1 LESRKQGA
9 IEALRGYSKILT
21 EPSTS
26 ADEPPLHKYTLRG
39 VCTQPHITYV
49 LRPRENA
56 QESDARTDDEWQW
69 WRISFS
75 TEDAK
80 TQQAESDRASHAAP
94 SNTDVIGYTARKV
107 REIEVLRAAREESK
121 SVLLVYASANAVTAQ
136 EAQIQAPLQV
146 RQMLD
151 SFRCILLTT

>member
-1 LESRKQGA
+1 MESRKKGA

-21 EPSTS
+21 EPSAS
-26 ADEPPLHKYTLRG
+26 PDEPPHHKYTLRG

-80 TQQAESDRASHAAP
+80 TQQAESDHGSHAAP
-94 SNTDVIGYTARKV
+94 SNTDVIGYTARRV
-107 REIEVLRAAREESK
+107 REIEVLRAAREESR
-121 SVLLVYASANAVTAQ
+121 SALLIYASVNAVTAQ
-136 EAQIQAPLQV
+136 EDQIQAPLQV
-146 RQMLD
+146 RWYFV
-151 SFRCILLTT
+151 SFSRRTY